1 MDMVGVAVEDAPSA
15 LAKTL
20 WINGKAVDISAIHAN
35 ENLLGV
41 LRRNGLT
48 GSKCGC
54 AEGDCGAC
62 SVVVVDEAGKPRSIN
77 SCLALVPSL
86 AGREVW
92 TSEGFEK
99 DGQPHPVQDAMVKC
113 YGSQCGYC
121 TPGFIAS
128 MVEGYHR
135 EGRIDREQIA
145 DQLCGNLCRCTGYRA
160 IRDAMEHALDGKTS
174 SAFASPKEPGAPER
188 FASSMPATEGE
199 YLSPTS
205 LAELLDLKAA
215 HPDAVLVAGAT
226 ELAVVINKRHR
237 RYTTL
242 IGLENVAEL
251 KAITSTQA
259 EWSIG
264 AGAALT
270 DVADALHGEYPAF
283 DRMLGVF
290 ASRQIRHRATLAG
303 NLVTASPIGDTPPV
317 LLALDAEVVLVS
329 KAGERRVKLDG
340 FFTGY
345 RQTVLRPDEVMLS
358 VIVPR
363 GLPGRM
369 EFFKVSKRREMDIS
383 IVSACIRVV
392 EEGGVVT
399 DARLAFG
406 GVAATPLRAKKAEAA
421 LAGKKLDVDDAFLDL
436 LESEFTPMSDV
447 RGSAEYR
454 KGVIRGLFVKFV
466 SQERST
472 VIDEPLGFEDADIPT
487 REELLRHES
496 ALGHVTGRAVYAYDQ
511 GLKRNMLET
520 WPVLSKVA
528 RGKITKVDWSAA
540 ETMPGVRRI
549 LSAKDVPGM
558 NNVGPARHDE
568 PLFAE
573 EEVFY
578 KGQLIAVIIGDSE
591 EQCRI
596 AADKVVV
603 EYEVMKPLIG
613 IKAAIAAGSYHTD
626 PHILERGDVEAA
638 LATAPNVIE
647 EEFEI
652 GGQEHFYLETHA
664 CWAEQDGE
672 GGYHVVSS
680 TQHPSEVQ
688 AIVAEVMG
696 ITKHFVVVE
705 SPRMGGGFGGKETQG
720 NAWAAVCALGAKLTG
735 KPVRLQLDRDIDMA
749 FTGKRHPFYCT
760 YKVGYTDDGMLL
772 AAKVDVTSDGGWS
785 LDLSQP
791 VTDRA
796 LFHLDN
802 SYYIPNAK
810 FTGIVAKTNTVSHT
824 AFRGFGGP
832 QGMLMI
838 EEIIGRIAH
847 RTGIPAEDIRKRNF
861 YGDSGEANYTH
872 YGAEVREVRIRRIW
886 SDLMA
891 TSDFAKR
898 KREIAEFNA
907 GSKMVKRGI
916 AITPVKF
923 GISFTLKAYNQAGAL
938 VLVYQDGSVQVN
950 HGGTEMGQ
958 GLHTKM
964 LSVAM
969 RELGLP
975 REAIRLMNT
984 RTDKV
989 PNTSATA
996 ASSGADLN
1004 GAAVADACRQ
1014 IRERLS
1020 AVAAEVMGGAVEDV
1034 VFSMGSVACGD
1045 KSMSFPDLA
1054 KVAYLRRIQL
1064 SAAGFYRTP
1073 ELEWD
1078 WNVGK
1083 GRPFFYYAWGAAVSE
1098 VEIDGYTGMSKVLR
1112 ADILHDVG
1120 DSLNGNVDRGQIE
1133 GAFVQGMGWLT
1144 REELKWNAEGTLLS
1158 HSASTYAIP
1167 AFSDAPVDF
1176 RVNLLTNATQPGT
1189 IHGSKAVG
1197 EPPFMLPISVR
1208 EAIREAVSSFGYQ
1221 SDFYLPSPCT
1231 GEAVKL
1237 ALDAAG

>member
-1 MDMVGVAVEDAPSA
+1 MSGMGKV
-15 LAKTL
+15 L
-20 WINGKAVDISAIHAN
+20 WVNGRAVDVSAIHAN

-41 LRRNGLT
+41 LRKNGLT
-48 GSKCGC
+48 GTKCGC

-77 SCLALVPSL
+77 SCLALVRSL
-86 AGREVW
+86 EGREIY
-92 TSEGFEK
+92 TSEGLAK
-99 DGQPHPVQDAMVKC
+99 DGKPHPVQEAMVSC

-135 EGRIDREQIA
+135 EGKIGREEIA

-160 IRDAMEHALDGKTS
+160 IRDAMEVALDGKTS
-174 SAFASPKEPGAPER
+174 SEFMAEKKEGQVFS
-188 FASSMPATEGE
+188 FASSMPASEGE
-199 YLSPTS
+199 YFSPKS
-205 LAELLDLKAA
+205 LGELLELKAA
-215 HPDAVLVAGAT
+215 HPDATLVAGAT
-226 ELAVVINKRHR
+226 ELAVVINKRHV
-237 RYTTL
+237 RYQKL

-251 KAITSTQA
+251 KEIVSNED
-259 EWSIG
+259 EWRIG

-270 DVADALHGEYPAF
+270 DVADAVCGEYPALDKMF
-283 DRMLGVF
+283 SVF
-290 ASRQIRHRATLAG
+290 ASRQIRHRATLGG

-329 KAGERRVKLDG
+329 KGGERRVKLDE

-345 RQTVLRPDEVMLS
+345 RKTVMRADEVMLA

-363 GLPGRM
+363 GLVGRM

-383 IVSACIRVV
+383 IVSAAIRVV
-392 EEGGVVT
+392 EEKGLVKE
-399 DARLAFG
+399 ARLAFG
-406 GVAATPLRAKKAEAA
+406 GVAATPLRAKKAEEF
-421 LAGKKLDVDDAFLDL
+421 LVGRKLDGGDGFLDL

-447 RGSAEYR
+447 RGSADFR
-454 KGVIRGLFVKFV
+454 KAVIRGLFVKFV
-466 SQERST
+466 SGERSET
-472 VIDEPLGFEDADIPT
+472 IDGELGFSDGVPARDEM
-487 REELLRHES
+487 LRHES
-496 ALGHVTGRAVYAYDQ
+496 ALGHVTGGAVYAFDQ
-511 GLKRNMLET
+511 ALKRPMLDM
-520 WPVLSKVA
+520 WPVCSKVA
-528 RGKITKVDWSAA
+528 RGKITKLDFSEALA
-540 ETMPGVRRI
+540 MPGVRAI

-573 EEVFY
+573 DEVFY
-578 KGQLIAVIIGDSE
+578 KGQLIAVVIGESE
-591 EQCRI
+591 EECRL
-596 AADKVVV
+596 AAEKAVV
-603 EYEVMKPLIG
+603 EYEVMKPLLG
-613 IKAAIAAGSYHTD
+613 IKAAIAAESYHTD
-626 PHILERGDVEAA
+626 PHVLDRGDVEKA
-638 LATAPNVIE
+638 LAEAPHVIE

-664 CWAEQDGE
+664 CWAEEDGE

-696 ITKHFVVVE
+696 VTKHFVVVE

-720 NAWAAVCALGAKLTG
+720 NCWAAACALGAKTTG
-735 KPVRLQLDRDIDMA
+735 RPVRIQLDRDIDMM
-749 FTGKRHPFYCT
+749 FTGKRHPFYCS
-760 YKVGYTDDGMLL
+760 YRAGYDDEGKLL
-772 AAKVDVTSDGGWS
+772 GVEVDVTSDGGWS
-785 LDLSQP
+785 LDLSLP

-802 SYYIPNAK
+802 SYFIPHVK
-810 FTGIVAKTNTVSHT
+810 FSGRVAKTNTVSHT

-838 EEIIGRIAH
+838 EEIVGRIALKL
-847 RTGIPAEDIRKRNF
+847 GLPAEEVRKRNF
-861 YGDSGEANYTH
+861 YGDSGEENLTH
-872 YGAEVREVRIRRIW
+872 YEAPVGEARIRRIW
-886 SDLMA
+886 EELLDS
-891 TSDFAKR
+891 SKFAER
-898 KREIAEFNA
+898 KKGIAEFNA
-907 GSKMVKRGI
+907 GSGMVKRGL

-923 GISFTLKAYNQAGAL
+923 GISFTLKSYNQAGAL
-938 VLVYQDGSVQVN
+938 VLIYQDGSVQVN

-958 GLHTKM
+958 GLHTKI
-964 LSVAM
+964 LGVAM
-969 RELGLP
+969 KELGLP

-996 ASSGADLN
+996 ASSGSDLN

-1014 IRERLS
+1014 IRERL
-1020 AVAAEVMGGAVEDV
+1020 AVVAAESLGGEPEDI
-1034 VFSMGSVACGD
+1034 VFSAGRVAGRDGSMD
-1045 KSMSFPDLA
+1045 FSELA
-1054 KVAYLRRIQL
+1054 KVAYLKRVQL

-1073 ELEWD
+1073 ELVWD
-1078 WNVGK
+1078 WNHPKGK
-1083 GRPFFYYAWGAAVSE
+1083 PFYYYAWGAAVSE
-1098 VEIDGYTGMSKVLR
+1098 VEVDGYTGMSKVLR
-1112 ADILHDVG
+1112 ADVLHDVG

-1144 REELKWNAEGTLLS
+1144 REELKWNGEGTLLS

-1176 RVNLLTNATQPGT
+1176 RVNLLTDAAQKGT

-1197 EPPFMLPISVR
+1197 EPPFMLAISVR
-1208 EAIREAVSSFGYQ
+1208 EAIRDAVKAFGKEG
-1221 SDFYLPSPCT
+1221 DFYLPSPCT
-1231 GEAVKL
+1231 CEAVKMTIGQ
-1237 ALDAAG
+1237 DGH